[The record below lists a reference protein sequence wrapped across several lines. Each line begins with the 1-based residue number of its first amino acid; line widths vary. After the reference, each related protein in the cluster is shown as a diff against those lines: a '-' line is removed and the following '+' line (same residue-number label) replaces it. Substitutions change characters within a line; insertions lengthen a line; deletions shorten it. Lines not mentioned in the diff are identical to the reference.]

1 MKENKEK
8 YYEGIHGEIMK
19 IVINLSFIMI
29 ILFMITTILL
39 VHALH
44 LTINESEIEQREL
57 AKDSSDEAMMSL
69 ATDSLLKTVTWA
81 SDQIDDEFWILEH
94 DYNVLNEQVVEVLEN
109 PSAYEIKELQYP
121 QTVDDGEYHL
131 QLLGSKTCMED
142 NPEVKEKLGRIANL
156 APMMREIVRG
166 NDGRTI
172 DCYVALPDGT
182 AIAMDDMPAEKYD
195 ENGEQIKYDASTRAW
210 FKGAVETGD
219 IYFSE
224 DVHSFFYDL
233 TEVTWGMPVYVDGEL
248 EAVLEGC
255 TSLEV
260 MEQKLAE
267 RNLGETGF
275 SVIISQNGH
284 IICTQSTSGILM
296 QDGDNTTDVRE
307 VASPSLAEAVQK
319 GIDQETGFA
328 EVELDGEMYY
338 TAYAPIK
345 TVGWTIMMFVSRK
358 ELEEPSQKL
367 MDEMGAISAENIKR
381 LDTNIKVSCVLLLI
395 VTSLIVILTAHV
407 ISLRTRKALNPIK
420 TMTKRIRNLDES
432 DMDFAMTDEYKTGN
446 EIEVLGEAFSD
457 LTKRIKVYM
466 NEIFEKTAAEERINA
481 EINTASKIQLAM
493 LPKISDELAQRP
505 EFDIF
510 ARMVPAKQV
519 GGDLY
524 DFFLIDNNHL
534 AIVLGD
540 VSGKGITAAL
550 FMVLSKNTIQ
560 NQLMLYGDDLEKA
573 AYEINRLLIR
583 DNEMKLFVTV
593 WLGVLELDT
602 GVLKF
607 VNAGHELAAISR
619 HMGEFELPKD
629 KHSAIFGMVEDLKYK
644 LNETTLEDGDT
655 LYLFTDGIVE
665 AMKEENNMFGKE
677 RMLNALNENPGDSV
691 EKLDETV
698 RTRVTEFVEDAEQF
712 DDITTLCIR
721 YHKK

>member
-1 MKENKEK
+1 MARLNE
-8 YYEGIHGEIMK
+8 
-19 IVINLSFIMI
+19 
-29 ILFMITTILL
+29 ILL
-39 VHALH
+39 SNCEAISSATSVASKPTFFTSTIFKFTSFPINFFTSFLNSSAPAPPLPIKIPGLAV
-44 LTINESEIEQREL
+44 LTFTFTNSNES
-57 AKDSSDEAMMSL
+57 
-69 ATDSLLKTVTWA
+69 
-81 SDQIDDEFWILEH
+81 
-94 DYNVLNEQVVEVLEN
+94 
-109 PSAYEIKELQYP
+109 
-121 QTVDDGEYHL
+121 
-131 QLLGSKTCMED
+131 
-142 NPEVKEKLGRIANL
+142 
-156 APMMREIVRG
+156 
-166 NDGRTI
+166 
-172 DCYVALPDGT
+172 
-182 AIAMDDMPAEKYD
+182 
-195 ENGEQIKYDASTRAW
+195 
-210 FKGAVETGD
+210 FKETG
-219 IYFSE
+219 
-224 DVHSFFYDL
+224 
-233 TEVTWGMPVYVDGEL
+233 
-248 EAVLEGC
+248 
-255 TSLEV
+255 
-260 MEQKLAE
+260 
-267 RNLGETGF
+267 
-275 SVIISQNGH
+275 NG
-284 IICTQSTSGILM
+284 SNNS
-296 QDGDNTTDVRE
+296 
-307 VASPSLAEAVQK
+307 
-319 GIDQETGFA
+319 
-328 EVELDGEMYY
+328 
-338 TAYAPIK
+338 
-345 TVGWTIMMFVSRK
+345 
-358 ELEEPSQKL
+358 
-367 MDEMGAISAENIKR
+367 MD
-381 LDTNIKVSCVLLLI
+381 
-395 VTSLIVILTAHV
+395 
-407 ISLRTRKALNPIK
+407 
-420 TMTKRIRNLDES
+420 
-432 DMDFAMTDEYKTGN
+432 
-446 EIEVLGEAFSD
+446 
-457 LTKRIKVYM
+457 
-466 NEIFEKTAAEERINA
+466 
-481 EINTASKIQLAM
+481 TASKIQLAM

-712 DDITTLCIR
+712 DDITSLCIR